1 MLEDFASEQISSAA
15 QRTYQDLPVAKIIG
29 SGLKAQPAIVSS
41 TETVATVLTNIAK
54 IGTLASLPVGI
65 VLLNFY
71 LRDEGAPLPA
81 ADASISALLSLVC
94 VIFLF
99 WTLGSALTVL
109 LPILERIFITPKSG
123 TATDSFH
130 RKPTA
135 REYYLLYGPFL
146 SVILFLFGVGVSDKH
161 GTWSI
166 GLIIIGLASIAVYWR
181 VRYVTGYRKFGDVV
195 WGILF
200 SLVSFSGQFL
210 FIGAITEQ
218 AYPHMNAWGV
228 AFMCVGVPLAVHGLI
243 FTYVTD
249 WKKALRV
256 YVLILVVL
264 SRWPGLGFLGGLT
277 LRYMGVGGGIPVS
290 IRVKN
295 YGRT

>member
-1 MLEDFASEQISSAA
+1 
-15 QRTYQDLPVAKIIG
+15 
-29 SGLKAQPAIVSS
+29 
-41 TETVATVLTNIAK
+41 
-54 IGTLASLPVGI
+54 
-65 VLLNFY
+65 
-71 LRDEGAPLPA
+71 
-81 ADASISALLSLVC
+81 

-109 LPILERIFITPKSG
+109 LPTLEKIFITPKSE
-123 TATDSFH
+123 TATGSFH

-295 YGRT
+295 YGRTGTVSGVDEMTGCLVLMTGGDVLIRPTDRILDCTLHSQFMIEQSRSSIQTYSRVERYARADVLRVSKFP